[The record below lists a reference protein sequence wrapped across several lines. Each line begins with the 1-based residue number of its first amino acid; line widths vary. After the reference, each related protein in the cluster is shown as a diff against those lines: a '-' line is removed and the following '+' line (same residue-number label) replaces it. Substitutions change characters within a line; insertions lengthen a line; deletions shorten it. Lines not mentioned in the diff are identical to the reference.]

1 MWVSQR
7 EEGLQGNVGR
17 VCVCA
22 CVVRRVMA
30 RGWWGGGWE
39 GVVCR
44 GTFSWF
50 PMSLRAAS
58 MRAENGCSAATPSA
72 TIVVGDAL
80 SRCASNHKQQGK
92 CAI

>member
-1 MWVSQR
+1 M
-7 EEGLQGNVGR
+7 GR

-22 CVVRRVMA
+22 VTRVMA
-30 RGWWGGGWE
+30 RRWWGGCGE
-39 GVVCR
+39 GVVWR
-44 GTFSWF
+44 DTFSWF

-80 SRCASNHKQQGK
+80 SRCASNHKQQ
-92 CAI
+92 AR